1 MWLVFAGLIGLV
13 GSAMV
18 FVVSNLPE
26 VYKIL
31 AWKDRIKI
39 WQFDSQ
45 SQNFH
50 TIISNTGD
58 GPVIVSAIVLYSSNG
73 GNNQIDIRKTIAPHE
88 SISESKDNQT
98 GVAEYQTYPSNASGT
113 PNSLMLSHSGFIID
127 DFANP
132 GGLCSLIHF
141 FDKGAVDVKRIQDFY
156 SAHGSKLIVTFAE
169 GSVKYYSLHN
179 EKEMETRFPVL
190 ETYPVARTGAS

>member
-1 MWLVFAGLIGLV
+1 MHPPQRMRNHVPTAARQCPQRPSFRFASRYQSAWRTAVLYVAGIAGLIGLV

-18 FVVSNLPE
+18 FVISNLPE

-39 WQFDSQ
+39 WQFNSQ

-132 GGLCSLIHF
+132 GGLCSLISF
-141 FDKGAVDVKRIQDFY
+141 FRQGGRRRQK
-156 SAHGSKLIVTFAE
+156 
-169 GSVKYYSLHN
+169 N
-179 EKEMETRFPVL
+179 
-190 ETYPVARTGAS
+190 TGFL